1 MNKCENFLNYFDWL
15 VANCKEP
22 VVIPDEVKEFYDILR
37 SQQDKHIDKPL
48 FTETGLQILEYL
60 KAQDARSL
68 KAKDI
73 ADGMEISSRKVS
85 GSIRKLVTDGFV
97 EKYGA
102 NPVVYTLTEKG
113 KNFDIESYK
122 GELNNEQETD

>member
-113 KNFDIESYK
+113 KNFD
-122 GELNNEQETD
+122 